1 MHRLYYLTA
10 SLDQAEALYRDI
22 HQAGLAG
29 WRLQII
35 YKDESGL
42 YRRQFH
48 SASLLSKGAV
58 MQAIE
63 RGAWL
68 GLALAVPAIGYALGA
83 EPLGPAT
90 SGFWYVAACG
100 FIVLAGAGLGGLTGL
115 AVENQSIAAQQAAID
130 AGQCWVCIEVNPGQ
144 AEAVKALISA
154 KYPEARSAGN
164 KSA

>member
-1 MHRLYYLTA
+1 MHRLHYLTA
-10 SLDQAEALYRDI
+10 SLGQAEALGRDI
-22 HQAGLAG
+22 QLAGLAS

-35 YKDESGL
+35 HKDEAGI

-48 SASLLSKGAV
+48 SACLLPKGAV

-68 GLALAVPAIGYALGA
+68 GLALAVPAISYGLGA

-100 FIVLAGAGLGGLTGL
+100 FIVLAGAALGGLTSL

-144 AEAVKALISA
+144 AEAVQALVSA
-154 KYPEARSAGN
+154 QHPEARSAGS
-164 KSA
+164 KPA